1 MTDHDLFLAALISRT
16 GEIKGKKAL
25 QKMFYFGKV
34 LGGPIN
40 FHFIMHMFGPFSYEV
55 AAKYSDWEQKGII
68 KAEEKETGIGF
79 TYTTGNQAK
88 LYSRLFGKRIELFR
102 EKVDKLVY
110 LFGGKEPFQLE
121 VLATLHH
128 LSQLLQQGEKRVTKT
143 ALLKVFKAEKGKKF
157 FNKEIEEAYSVLKKA
172 ELV

>member
-1 MTDHDLFLAALISRT
+1 MTNHDLFLVALISQT
-16 GEIKGKKAL
+16 KEIKGKKAL
-25 QKMFYFGKV
+25 QKLFYLGKA
-34 LGGPIN
+34 LGAPIN
-40 FHFIMHMFGPFSYEV
+40 YHFIMHMFGPFSYEV

-68 KAEEKETGIGF
+68 KEQKKETGTGF
-79 TYTTGNQAK
+79 TYTTGKRAK
-88 LYSRLFGKRIELFR
+88 LYSRFFGKRIEPFR

-110 LFGGKEPFQLE
+110 LFGGKEPFELE

-128 LSQLLQQGEKRVTKT
+128 LSQLLQQGEKRVTKA

-157 FNKEIEEAYSVLKKA
+157 FNKEIEEAYSLLKKA

>member
-1 MTDHDLFLAALISRT
+1 MTNHDLFLVALISQT
-16 GEIKGKKAL
+16 KEIKGKKAL
-25 QKMFYFGKV
+25 QKLFY
-34 LGGPIN
+34 LGRALGAPVN
-40 FHFIMHMFGPFSYEV
+40 YHFIMHMFGPFSYEV

-88 LYSRLFGKRIELFR
+88 LYSRLFGKRIEPFR
-102 EKVDKLVY
+102 EKVDKLAS
-110 LFGGKEPFQLE
+110 LFGDKEPFQLE

-128 LSQLLQQGEKRVTKT
+128 LSRLLQQGEKSVTETQLLNVFKT
-143 ALLKVFKAEKGKKF
+143 EKGDKFSDEEIKDAYSLLKR
-157 FNKEIEEAYSVLKKA
+157 A